1 LKPVKFLQN
10 VGRYAPALALCL
22 VTLAMAPAIAQQS
35 TSTQQPASSAAAK
48 GRPPLLNAEEQAV
61 HEKKMASF
69 KTYAEC
75 NVYLTEQR
83 KLMDARAREQGR
95 NLQNVRRDE
104 CDELRKQG
112 VLK

>member
-1 LKPVKFLQN
+1 MKPVKSLQN

-22 VTLAMAPAIAQQS
+22 VTLAMAPAIA
-35 TSTQQPASSAAAK
+35 QQPASSAAAK

>member
-1 LKPVKFLQN
+1 MRLTRTLRNARCTAPV
-10 VGRYAPALALCL
+10 LALYIAA
-22 VTLAMAPAIAQQS
+22 LAMAPAIAQQS
-35 TSTQQPASSAAAK
+35 TSAQQSPSSVASK
-48 GRPPLLNAEEQAV
+48 GRPPLLSPEEQAV
-61 HEKKMASF
+61 HDKKMASF

-95 NLQNVRRDE
+95 SLQNVKRDE